1 MDDWDNFYMLAGGT
15 GGTLIGLIFVVIP
28 LGIDHT
34 QKGDELRSRLYVTP
48 ILIYFTSLLVIAMVM
63 VPPMPDMARAV
74 SLGVIGCAGLAYVMN
89 LTLLSR
95 GKGVARGEGLTE
107 GLRLLF
113 YVLLPLTAYALFAM
127 SAAAWVREV
136 DRIARF
142 ESVTVD
148 EALTLLGRRFGPL
161 LLWPWPCKNS
171 SVSTVAR
178 SCGVVGDF
186 ASPPSASSARLK
198 RLFQSGRRMV

>member
-34 QKGDELRSRLYVTP
+34 KKGDELRSRLYVTP

-95 GKGVARGEGLTE
+95 GKSVAHGEGLTE

-127 SAAAWVREV
+127 SAVAWAFEAPFANAISAFAVVILLLTALRNSWMITLA
-136 DRIARF
+136 IARR
-142 ESVTVD
+142 E
-148 EALTLLGRRFGPL
+148 
-161 LLWPWPCKNS
+161 
-171 SVSTVAR
+171 
-178 SCGVVGDF
+178 
-186 ASPPSASSARLK
+186 
-198 RLFQSGRRMV
+198 

>member
-34 QKGDELRSRLYVTP
+34 KKGDELRSRLYVTP
-48 ILIYFTSLLVIAMVM
+48 IHLFHQPACHCDGDGAADA
-63 VPPMPDMARAV
+63 DMARAV

-95 GKGVARGEGLTE
+95 GKNVAHGEGLTE

-113 YVLLPLTAYALFAM
+113 YVVLPLTAYALFAM
-127 SAAAWVREV
+127 SAVAWAFEAPFANAISAFAVVILLLTALRNSWMITLA
-136 DRIARF
+136 IARR
-142 ESVTVD
+142 E
-148 EALTLLGRRFGPL
+148 
-161 LLWPWPCKNS
+161 
-171 SVSTVAR
+171 
-178 SCGVVGDF
+178 
-186 ASPPSASSARLK
+186 
-198 RLFQSGRRMV
+198 